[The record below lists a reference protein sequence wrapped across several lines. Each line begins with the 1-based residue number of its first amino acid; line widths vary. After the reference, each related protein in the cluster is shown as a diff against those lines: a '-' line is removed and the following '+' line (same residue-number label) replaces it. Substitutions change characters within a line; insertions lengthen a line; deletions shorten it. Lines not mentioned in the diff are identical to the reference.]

1 MVNTTTEPID
11 LTDEDIYELLR
22 TDNQIAFSVLFQK
35 YNQLLFIYIY
45 KKLKDEEECR
55 DIVQEVFLN
64 LWNNRKK
71 IRLKSSL
78 KSYLF
83 QAVRNRALNVFV
95 HKKVSQKFLDSFP
108 KLPKVEEGTDYAIRE
123 KDIIDTI
130 DREIALMPPKMQEI
144 FALSRKEYLSH
155 REIAQMLGISED
167 TVTTQIKRALK
178 RIKGKVVEFTLLLFM

>member
-1 MVNTTTEPID
+1 MTEPIN

-35 YNQLLFIYIY
+35 YNQLLFIYIF

-71 IRLKSSL
+71 IVLKSSL

-83 QAVRNRALNVFV
+83 QAVRNRALNIFV

-108 KLPKVEEGTDYAIRE
+108 KLPEIHEGTDYAIRE
-123 KDIIDTI
+123 KDIIETI

-144 FALSRKEYLSH
+144 FELSRKEYLSH
-155 REIAQMLGISED
+155 REIAQMLGISEE